1 MFMLVNSLS
10 TPVSFSILD
19 KAVAVKTN
27 CCEINKQTPQWRP
40 VCTDCNCRVYSTCT
54 LYVHHSLH
62 SVCRELILYLT
73 YTFRT
78 FLNMTIRSY
87 LLLVD
92 VVGVQNHPLDKY
104 FAIQHRWE
112 TKPSDKGTPYDHY
125 TVSTE
130 LLHNA
135 GSVAIL

>member
-27 CCEINKQTPQWRP
+27 CCEINIQTANWRT
-40 VCTDCNCRVYSTCT
+40 VCTDCDCTVYTTCT
-54 LYVHHSLH
+54 LCVHHSLH
-62 SVCRELILYLT
+62 SVCRELILYFF
-73 YTFRT
+73 TFRT

-92 VVGVQNHPLDKY
+92 VVGVHNHPLDKN

-112 TKPSDKGTPYDHY
+112 TKPSDKGTPYDQY
-125 TVSTE
+125 TVSE
-130 LLHNA
+130 LLQNA